1 MMLRLLSAEA
11 SKPRLYQ
18 SLLVTAGVILTC
30 YGLLTAA
37 SILLPALRERIEANR
52 AGSAIAFRDRI
63 IVHSAVITITPRPIV
78 VLPTAPVPTV
88 ETVPQGYRSPAC
100 RSPRA
105 SLRTTNLQQ
114 DRRSRSL
121 TPRRQ
126 HR

>member
-37 SILLPALRERIEANR
+37 SILLPVLRERIEANR

-88 ETVPQGYRSPAC
+88 ETVPQGYTLSGMPLPPGVAANNKPPTGPAF
-100 RSPRA
+100 
-105 SLRTTNLQQ
+105 
-114 DRRSRSL
+114 
-121 TPRRQ
+121 
-126 HR
+126 

>member
-37 SILLPALRERIEANR
+37 SILLPVLRERIEANR
-52 AGSAIAFRDRI
+52 AGSAIAFRARI

-78 VLPTAPVPTV
+78 ALPTAPVPTV
-88 ETVPQGYRSPAC
+88 ETVPQGYTLSGMPLPPGVAANNKPPTGPAF
-100 RSPRA
+100 
-105 SLRTTNLQQ
+105 
-114 DRRSRSL
+114 
-121 TPRRQ
+121 
-126 HR
+126 